1 MKKAKSPTAA
11 RIRKTLMTTV
21 KMKKA
26 VVIMNRMNHQF
37 PTAAKTGKAQMFP
50 IAAEVNIEI
59 I

>member
-1 MKKAKSPTAA
+1 
-11 RIRKTLMTTV
+11 MTTV